1 MIWRNELKT
10 LVIYDSV
17 YGNTEQI
24 AEAIGKAINA
34 DVSHINKVNVLDM
47 KTYDLIILGS
57 PTHGGR
63 PSPAMRNFLDKAP
76 NSSFKDKKVAAFG
89 TRLQTKLV
97 RIFGYAANRIGDRLK
112 KKGGTLVVPPEGFY
126 VNGPKGPVKD
136 GELQRAE
143 SWAKRIS

>member
-1 MIWRNELKT
+1 MKT

-63 PSPAMRNFLDKAP
+63 PSPAIRNFLDKAP

-112 KKGGTLVVPPEGFY
+112 KKGGTLLVPPEGFY
-126 VNGPKGPVKD
+126 VNGTKGPVKD